1 MGTLFRLNTDSI
13 HPAPGTRLIK
23 AGEYRQL
30 VEANALLDAARA
42 KASDME
48 RQALEAY
55 EQKKAEGYQD
65 GLEEGK
71 LEHAEK
77 MMETILS
84 SVEFIEGIESTLVS
98 VVTQSVRKIV
108 GDLDDRERIVRIVRN
123 ALNVVRG
130 QQKVTV
136 RVAPADEAAVLEAMA
151 AMTAGSS
158 GTSFLTVMA
167 DPRLE
172 HDSCI
177 LESELGVVDASLQT
191 QLKALENAFQ
201 SKIQQQ

>member
-1 MGTLFRLNTDSI
+1 MGTMFRLNNDSI
-13 HPAPGTRLIK
+13 QPAAGTKLIK
-23 AGEYRQL
+23 SSELGQL
-30 VEANALLDAARA
+30 LEANALLEAARA
-42 KASDME
+42 KAAEME
-48 RQALEAY
+48 RAALDAY
-55 EQKKAEGYQD
+55 EEKKQEGYLD

-77 MMETILS
+77 MMETIIS

-98 VVTQSVRKIV
+98 VVNQSIRKII
-108 GDLDDRERIVRIVRN
+108 GDMGDKERIVAIVRN

-151 AMTAGSS
+151 GMTAGSS
-158 GTSFLTVMA
+158 GSSFMTVIA
-167 DPRLE
+167 DARLE
-172 HDSCI
+172 RDSCI
-177 LESELGVVDASLQT
+177 IESELGVVDASLST
-191 QLKALENAFQ
+191 QLKALENAFK

>member
-42 KASDME
+42 KAADME

-55 EQKKAEGYQD
+55 EQKKADGYQD

-84 SVEFIEGIESTLVS
+84 SVEFIEGIESTLVN
-98 VVTQSVRKIV
+98 VVNQSIRKII
-108 GDLDDRERIVRIVRN
+108 GEMEDKESIVAIVRN
-123 ALNVVRG
+123 ALSVVRG

-151 AMTAGSS
+151 GMTAG
-158 GTSFLTVMA
+158 GGNSFMTVIA
-167 DPRLE
+167 DARLE
-172 HDSCI
+172 RDSCI
-177 LESELGVVDASLQT
+177 LESELGVVDASLST
-191 QLKALENAFQ
+191 QLRALENAFK

>member
-1 MGTLFRLNTDSI
+1 M
-13 HPAPGTRLIK
+13 
-23 AGEYRQL
+23 L
-30 VEANALLDAARA
+30 VP
-42 KASDME
+42 
-48 RQALEAY
+48 
-55 EQKKAEGYQD
+55 
-65 GLEEGK
+65 GK
-71 LEHAEK
+71 LAPVVA
-77 MMETILS
+77 LS
-84 SVEFIEGIESTLVS
+84 AKD
-98 VVTQSVRKIV
+98 VR
-108 GDLDDRERIVRIVRN
+108 LRIVRN

-172 HDSCI
+172 RDSCI

>member
-13 HPAPGTRLIK
+13 HPAAGTKIVK
-23 AGEYRQL
+23 AAELGQL
-30 VEANALLDAARA
+30 YEASALLDAARQ
-42 KASDME
+42 KAADME
-48 RQALEAY
+48 RAALEAY
-55 EQKKAEGYQD
+55 EEKKREGYAD

-77 MMETILS
+77 MMETIIS
-84 SVEFIEGIESTLVS
+84 SVEFIEGIESTLVN
-98 VVTQSVRKIV
+98 VVNQSIRKII
-108 GDLDDRERIVRIVRN
+108 GEMEDKERIVAIVRN

-151 AMTAGSS
+151 GMTAG
-158 GTSFLTVMA
+158 GGNSFMTVIA
-167 DPRLE
+167 DARLE
-172 HDSCI
+172 RDSCI
-177 LESELGVVDASLQT
+177 LESELGVVDASLST
-191 QLKALENAFQ
+191 QLKALENAFK